1 MLGAEQV
8 VQQHV
13 VRLTVFRHWILIAQV
28 VLVFCRPKLLRPWMR
43 KWKRVFITGVIS
55 SRGKMVIS
63 VTVVRLPDLKES
75 REVWVGGDR
84 WEKWM
89 RDLHK
94 DT

>member
-1 MLGAEQV
+1 
-8 VQQHV
+8 
-13 VRLTVFRHWILIAQV
+13 
-28 VLVFCRPKLLRPWMR
+28 
-43 KWKRVFITGVIS
+43 
-55 SRGKMVIS
+55 MVIS